1 VLPRLGSFCILG
13 AGLLLAQAP
22 AAPESVLNPNLP
34 AHPIGP
40 NDLLSVS
47 VYDSPELTRT
57 VRVGAGG
64 EIRLPMLKQKVQA
77 AGHMPSELEAALA
90 KALADEQLV
99 VDPFVTITVVEYH
112 SRPVSVAGAVK
123 MPLTFQA
130 TGPVTLLE
138 ALTKAGGLTADAG
151 SEILV
156 SRTQAGTTA
165 LVRRIPVKG
174 LIDQADPELNL
185 PLEGGEEIR
194 VPEIGKV
201 FIMGNVKKPG
211 AYPVQ
216 RGEETSVLKLLALAE
231 GLTAFSCKVAFIYRH
246 TDSGAQKQE
255 IPLELDKIMKRKIPD
270 QQLYATDVLYI
281 PDATGRRVS
290 MMALERIL
298 AFGSTAGATAL
309 VYGAR

>member
-1 VLPRLGSFCILG
+1 MVLS
-13 AGLLLAQAP
+13 LAVLCMLPPGWLRAQTAIP
-22 AAPESVLNPNLP
+22 PESVLNPNLP
-34 AHPIGP
+34 AHKIGA

-47 VYDSPELTRT
+47 VYNSPELTRT
-57 VRVGAGG
+57 VRVGAEG
-64 EIRLPMLKQKVQA
+64 EIRLPMLKQKVKA
-77 AGHMPSELEAALA
+77 AGLMPSELEASLG
-90 KALADEQLV
+90 KALTDEQLV
-99 VDPFVTITVVEYH
+99 VDPFVTITIVEYH

-123 MPLTFQA
+123 APLTFQA
-130 TGPVTLLE
+130 TGPVNLLE
-138 ALTKAGGLTADAG
+138 ALTRAGGLTPDAG
-151 SEILV
+151 PEILL
-156 SRTQAGTTA
+156 SRSDGGNNG

-185 PLEGGEEIR
+185 PLQGGEEIR
-194 VPEIGKV
+194 VPELGKV
-201 FIMGNVKKPG
+201 FIMGNIKKPG

-231 GLTAFSCKVAFIYRH
+231 GLTPFSGKVAFIYRGE
-246 TDSGAQKQE
+246 SSEKKE
-255 IPLELDKIMKRKIPD
+255 IPLELDKIMKRKVPD